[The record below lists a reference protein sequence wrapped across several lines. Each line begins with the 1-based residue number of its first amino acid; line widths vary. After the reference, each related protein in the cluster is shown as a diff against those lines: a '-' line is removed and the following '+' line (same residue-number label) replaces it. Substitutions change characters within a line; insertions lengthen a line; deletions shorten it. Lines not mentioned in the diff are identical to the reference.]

1 MRIAIVT
8 PVLDDWESLT
18 RLIADLAVCEAARAA
33 MFQLVVVNDA
43 STLAWDTTNLPIAE
57 AGSIHRIDLI
67 TLGTNLGH
75 QRAIAVGLVHVAEAD
90 EVDAVV
96 VMDSDGEDRTSDI
109 SRLVEAFKRHS
120 GAVVLAARV
129 KRHESARF
137 RIGYA
142 AYKALFRVLVG
153 REISFGNFSLLPIA
167 AVRRLV
173 YMPELWNNLPAAVL
187 RSRLPSTKIDTERG
201 YRYAGQ
207 SKMNLVSLIVHGLS
221 AISVYLDTIFVR
233 VLLCSV
239 VFAAIVII
247 CIIAAILIRTTTD
260 LAIPG
265 WTTSA
270 IGALMTMLVQ
280 SIVLIVATT
289 LMSLAGR
296 SSRAIIPRADSHNF
310 VSATMRVWP
319 RDKLQNGKAI
329 AA

>member
-8 PVLDDWESLT
+8 PVLDDWESLSS
-18 RLIADLAVCEAARAA
+18 LIADLDICEAADLAT
-33 MFQLVVVNDA
+33 FQLVVVNDG
-43 STLAWDTTNLPIAE
+43 STLPWDTANLPITP
-57 AGSIHRIDLI
+57 AGSISRVDLI

-75 QRAIAVGLVHVAEAD
+75 QRAIAVGLVHVAEAND
-90 EVDAVV
+90 VDAVV

-109 SRLVEAFKRHS
+109 ARLIVAAKSHS
-120 GAVVLAARV
+120 GAVVLAVRA

-137 RIGYA
+137 RAGYV
-142 AYKALFRVLVG
+142 AYKMLFRVLVG

-187 RSRLPSTKIDTERG
+187 RSRLPNTKIDTERG
-201 YRYAGQ
+201 LRYAGQ
-207 SKMNLVSLIVHGLS
+207 SKMNLISLIVHGLS

-233 VLLCSV
+233 VLLCSIM
-239 VFAAIVII
+239 FAALTVIGIV
-247 CIIAAILIRTTTD
+247 AAILIRTTTD

-265 WTTSA
+265 WTTTA
-270 IGALMTMLVQ
+270 IGALMTLLVQ
-280 SIVLIVATT
+280 SIVLIVATS

-296 SSRAIIPRADSHNF
+296 SSRPIIPREDSRNFVCDTITIWPRNTMDGADS
-310 VSATMRVWP
+310 
-319 RDKLQNGKAI
+319 I